1 MMPRLAAASR
11 SGHSAARHG
20 AVLVFPPGGG
30 DAHPPVTLSPWRL
43 DEMARADPAARPARG
58 YEQGQPAAWREQDGD
73 EPADRNVGIRQSGE
87 QSGALVTDKTDVDQQ
102 SERLY
107 APLVLPGR
115 WFSGVLHCAP
125 LP

>member
-1 MMPRLAAASR
+1 
-11 SGHSAARHG
+11 
-20 AVLVFPPGGG
+20 
-30 DAHPPVTLSPWRL
+30 
-43 DEMARADPAARPARG
+43 MARADPAARPARG

-73 EPADRNVGIRQSGE
+73 EPADRNAGIRQSGE

-115 WFSGVLHCAP
+115 CTPYVRAHRHASTRSDTP
-125 LP
+125 